1 MTGCPF
7 AILDILFWFCPCLRQ
22 IDTRAILGNTADQS
36 KVKII
41 DYLDPLHI
49 LNLSSADQ
57 QIRELLEGNL
67 LSPCTSC
74 MDWSLLHSAI
84 LLGDAELVEQML
96 EYKDIHD
103 GFNSIHSELLQTS
116 LQLATALHRLEI
128 VEQLRCENAISI
140 DPSRLVEL
148 LLLPQHG
155 IKTPYRGLHF

>member
-1 MTGCPF
+1 
-7 AILDILFWFCPCLRQ
+7 
-22 IDTRAILGNTADQS
+22 
-36 KVKII
+36 
-41 DYLDPLHI
+41 
-49 LNLSSADQ
+49 
-57 QIRELLEGNL
+57 
-67 LSPCTSC
+67 

-155 IKTPYRGLHF
+155 IKNTL